1 MSAVLLAVFNDFETA
16 ERARLALFRDGFP
29 TDRIALTARPEPG
42 RAASEPAHSLH
53 DRLAKYFRTLFAHD
67 DGAQHAHRLAER
79 IEHGAAAITVLPRG
93 DIEVKR
99 AAELLGYANPDEIL
113 ERGCNEPSW
122 EFAAAPRSLPWV
134 RTLWVESGPDAPHCV
149 YCRLFPGSAHE
160 SHDSH

>member
-29 TDRIALTARPEPG
+29 TDRLQLTACSEPG
-42 RAASEPAHSLH
+42 HAASEPAPSLH
-53 DRLAKYFRTLFAHD
+53 DRLTKYFRTLFAHA

-99 AAELLGYANPDEIL
+99 AAELLGYASPDELL
-113 ERGCNEPSW
+113 ERDLDDQSW
-122 EFAAAPRSLPWV
+122 EFAAAPRNLPWV
-134 RTLWVESGPDAPHCV
+134 RTLWVDSGPDTPHCV
-149 YCRLFPGSAHE
+149 YCRLFPGST
-160 SHDSH
+160 HDSH